1 MSQLAEILLIE
12 DNETTNF
19 LNIRL
24 LNKMEVTNNIE
35 VKVNGELA
43 LEYLRTV
50 SISGKYP
57 QPELIFLDIK
67 MPIMNGFDFLK
78 EYNDEN
84 QKKNGNPTIIMLTTS
99 NLPTEVSLAK
109 DLGVALYIN
118 KILSEHKVSQA
129 LKIV

>member
-78 EYNDEN
+78 EYNDDN

>member
-1 MSQLAEILLIE
+1 
-12 DNETTNF
+12 
-19 LNIRL
+19 
-24 LNKMEVTNNIE
+24 MEVTNNIE
-35 VKVNGELA
+35 GKVNGELA